1 MKFKFKVQ
9 QYQTDAV
16 EAVVRVFQGQPLR
29 SAAEYMRDLGTQ
41 EYRYKRSGG
50 KAKDYNANQVDFE
63 ADLDYAGFRN
73 EEIFLTDDQILDNIH
88 ALQAENNIRLSDG
101 LVAPFGRCA
110 LDVEME
116 TGTGKTYVYIRTIF
130 ELNKRY
136 GWSKFIVV
144 VPSVAIREGVNK
156 TFEMTADH
164 FKAHYGKR
172 AEFYIYD
179 SAKLDQIEEFSK
191 NCDISVIIINTQS
204 FAAED
209 TVDAQGNS
217 RLIIYQK
224 RDDFGTRCPMDVIAA
239 NRPIL
244 ILDEPQRLE
253 GAGTRRGLK
262 RFNPLFTLN
271 YSATHK
277 VQHNLVYVL
286 DALDAYNKRLVKKI
300 EVKGFEV
307 INPLGT
313 GTYIYVDDII
323 VSEKKPPK
331 TKLEIEIG
339 YKKGIKRECR
349 NMDEG
354 DSLYHASKEM
364 EQYRDLS
371 ITNIDTRAGIV
382 EFSNGLRLHKGETYG
397 NIIEKNLRRAQIRE
411 TIKSHF
417 EKEESLFAKGI
428 KTLSLFFIDRVKHYR
443 LYDYDGNALLGE
455 YGKMFEEE
463 YDAVRKEMSDG
474 FSQEYRRY
482 LELFSAHEVHNGYF
496 SVDKK
501 TGQCIDSHKED
512 EQDKPEDVSAYDLI
526 LKNKERLLSF
536 DEPTRFIFSHSALR
550 EGWDNPNVFQICA
563 LKHDA
568 DNTNRRRQEVGR
580 GMRLCVDKDGA
591 RMDADALGDG
601 VQQLNKLTVIANE
614 SYGTFVAGLQQEIK
628 DVLYDR
634 PTKATKE
641 YFFGKTV
648 LAADGKVVKV
658 NEKQAVAIYNYLA
671 KNDYVNDD
679 QEITQKYRDEARA
692 GTLAAMPETLKSIE
706 AGVHAL
712 VQAIYDDSMLAG
724 MIEDG
729 NKPKIPENPL
739 NERFYKKEFQ
749 ELWNAIN
756 HKYAYTV
763 KFDSHELIE
772 KAIKN
777 IDEKLNVGVLHY
789 RIAQAEE
796 RDEIDREMVHSGE
809 AFGDV
814 VERVE
819 RLHGTASNVK
829 YDLIGKIAGGTRLTR
844 RTVAAILKGI
854 TPETFAK
861 YRQNPE
867 EFISKTTQLINE
879 QKATM
884 IVEHIVY
891 DTIEGKYD
899 SSIFTAEKHTA
910 MDRAYPAKKAV
921 QKYVFTDGTADK
933 SIERRFAESMDIAEE
948 VYIYAKLPSGT
959 KGFQIPTPVGDYS
972 PDWAIVFHEG
982 KVKHI
987 YFVAETKGSMSSLDL
1002 RPIEKAKIDC
1012 AKKLFEKLSN
1022 GLVKY
1027 DQVDS
1032 FDELMNKVMK

>member
-1 MKFKFKVQ
+1 M
-9 QYQTDAV
+9 
-16 EAVVRVFQGQPLR
+16 
-29 SAAEYMRDLGTQ
+29 
-41 EYRYKRSGG
+41 
-50 KAKDYNANQVDFE
+50 
-63 ADLDYAGFRN
+63 
-73 EEIFLTDDQILDNIH
+73 
-88 ALQAENNIRLSDG
+88 
-101 LVAPFGRCA
+101 
-110 LDVEME
+110 
-116 TGTGKTYVYIRTIF
+116 
-130 ELNKRY
+130 
-136 GWSKFIVV
+136 
-144 VPSVAIREGVNK
+144 
-156 TFEMTADH
+156 
-164 FKAHYGKR
+164 
-172 AEFYIYD
+172 
-179 SAKLDQIEEFSK
+179 
-191 NCDISVIIINTQS
+191 
-204 FAAED
+204 
-209 TVDAQGNS
+209 
-217 RLIIYQK
+217 
-224 RDDFGTRCPMDVIAA
+224 
-239 NRPIL
+239 
-244 ILDEPQRLE
+244 
-253 GAGTRRGLK
+253 
-262 RFNPLFTLN
+262 
-271 YSATHK
+271 
-277 VQHNLVYVL
+277 
-286 DALDAYNKRLVKKI
+286 
-300 EVKGFEV
+300 
-307 INPLGT
+307 
-313 GTYIYVDDII
+313 
-323 VSEKKPPK
+323 
-331 TKLEIEIG
+331 
-339 YKKGIKRECR
+339 
-349 NMDEG
+349 
-354 DSLYHASKEM
+354 
-364 EQYRDLS
+364 
-371 ITNIDTRAGIV
+371 
-382 EFSNGLRLHKGETYG
+382 
-397 NIIEKNLRRAQIRE
+397 
-411 TIKSHF
+411 
-417 EKEESLFAKGI
+417 
-428 KTLSLFFIDRVKHYR
+428 
-443 LYDYDGNALLGE
+443 
-455 YGKMFEEE
+455 
-463 YDAVRKEMSDG
+463 
-474 FSQEYRRY
+474 
-482 LELFSAHEVHNGYF
+482 
-496 SVDKK
+496 
-501 TGQCIDSHKED
+501 
-512 EQDKPEDVSAYDLI
+512 
-526 LKNKERLLSF
+526 
-536 DEPTRFIFSHSALR
+536 
-550 EGWDNPNVFQICA
+550 
-563 LKHDA
+563 
-568 DNTNRRRQEVGR
+568 
-580 GMRLCVDKDGA
+580 
-591 RMDADALGDG
+591 
-601 VQQLNKLTVIANE
+601 
-614 SYGTFVAGLQQEIK
+614 
-628 DVLYDR
+628 LYDR

-648 LAADGKVVKV
+648 LAADGKAVKV
-658 NEKQAVAIYNYLA
+658 DEKQARAIYQYLA
-671 KNDYVNDD
+671 RNEYIDEND
-679 QEITQKYRDEARA
+679 EITQKYRDAVA
-692 GTLAAMPETLKSIE
+692 SGTLAAVSDTLKPIE

-712 VQAIYDDSMLAG
+712 VQAIYDDSMLSG

-749 ELWNAIN
+749 ELWNSIN

-772 KAIKN
+772 KVIKN

-1022 GLVKY
+1022 GLVQY